1 MINTFMVNQL
11 ENISWL
17 LALSETIFSKL
28 TLESGVDDSISLE
41 GRHEDIEEPEKD
53 KDPGSDSLYW
63 FGSTL
68 KEEETDF

>member
-1 MINTFMVNQL
+1 MPPNADFKWNK
-11 ENISWL
+11 
-17 LALSETIFSKL
+17 FCKL

-41 GRHEDIEEPEKD
+41 SRHEDIEAPEKD

-68 KEEETDF
+68 KEEEKNVWCNAQIDQ